1 MKQTNIFSRWIC
13 LAMLLG
19 CVGVSWGQT
28 TWKKL
33 TGGGSLQ
40 NGNYQIQ
47 DANLNITSSITIE
60 NGRTVTIDL
69 NGYVLSGG
77 KASEKYLEYVIK
89 VEAGGTLTIVDSS
102 PTIGHGGK
110 LREDA
115 YYILYWV
122 GENGNKPF
130 NGGTI
135 YNGYVDAGT
144 DRKGI
149 EVSGTCI
156 IERANIMGCY
166 STTNGAAVTVNAG
179 GRFIMNGGEISYNCA
194 VRNGGGI
201 YSLGS
206 ITLDG
211 GENKDVKIQ
220 YNKALGV
227 GNPQSTQST
236 KIDYGY
242 GGGICAT
249 ASSTDLTT
257 DVKCSITNSK
267 INYNYA
273 GRFGGG
279 IYSSVA
285 TEITGSEIQ
294 HNNAMYSE
302 TQTSKVTWNSGRG
315 GGFCFIGGG
324 TGENAK
330 EINFTLDNTIV
341 EYNACMY
348 YGGGG
353 HIQSA
358 AILTQKN
365 GTKINNNTSVL
376 HGAAGLHV
384 TASAHFKFEDGEI
397 SKNVAHSVGG
407 GIHSSYDCT
416 LELTG
421 GIISNNKA
429 HHRGGG
435 VHVNTGGDLKLN
447 GTDITG
453 NEVLN
458 GLNYK
463 YSTVSFK
470 SDGST
475 SYSEPTSDS
484 NTPFPY
490 AGYGGGVLVDAG
502 TCEMN
507 AGELSSNK
515 AEVGGGALALV
526 MINTDAGNA
535 KDLLALDVV
544 QFTLNNGSI
553 INNETEGDGGG
564 VYLMEN
570 RIEEQPPTDGV
581 INTSTDTQKKWN
593 ELKDGIPK
601 AIINGGTLTDNVA
614 NSNGGALLVNGNVTM
629 TDGTFTKNKAQNG
642 GGICIIGGTVGI
654 TKGNI
659 IKNTATNYGGGIYVE
674 NNDPNAVIT
683 LSGEGV
689 FEKNTAK
696 AGGGMAVNGPF
707 TFNFA
712 GTLQNN
718 NAVNG
723 GGIYLLKGKGNSGDA
738 KGATLQFNGGF
749 IRNNTA
755 TGTAKLANQTAY
767 QKDVDAVTGVGG
779 GVFMADYTTLDFD
792 VTGTLGFYGNR
803 ATNAADDI
811 FANGKGTSVT
821 LPAVE
826 NMTLKDF
833 SVPASKLFWAED
845 YYSHYENDAY
855 ERDANYTAGTELLP
869 TGLIPNHNLR
879 YQFALQNLK
888 RDHITLVEAGKFN
901 DSHKGKYVCL
911 ALGYEIFY
919 VTIKKKG
926 LQEGESAMFNILTT
940 KDGVPNLYI
949 SMLLSNNEKAEK
961 EGEWIIKRVA
971 LPQGVWTVA
980 ENMNWSWS
988 YTPEGQTIVE
998 KSVNNDEVVFEFEN
1012 TKNNA
1017 GLHDEDIEVNEMGK
1031 KNTSTG
1037 K

>member
-19 CVGVSWGQT
+19 CVGVSWGQIR
-28 TWKKL
+28 L
-33 TGGGSLQ
+33 TNGGELET
-40 NGNYQIQ
+40 GNYQIQ
-47 DANLNITSSITIE
+47 NANLAITTPITIKS
-60 NGRTVTIDL
+60 GRTVTIDL

-89 VEAGGTLTIVDSS
+89 VEAGGTLTIVDSR
-102 PTIGHGGK
+102 PTIEHGGE

-115 YYILYWV
+115 YYILNWV
-122 GENGNKPF
+122 GKDGNKPF
-130 NGGTI
+130 YGGTI
-135 YNGYVDAGT
+135 YNDYVDAET

-179 GRFIMNGGEISYNCA
+179 GSFTMTGGEISYNCA
-194 VRNGGGI
+194 LHYGGGI
-201 YSLGS
+201 YSQGS
-206 ITLDG
+206 LSI
-211 GENKDVKIQ
+211 KDSKIQ

-227 GNPQSTQST
+227 
-236 KIDYGY
+236 DYLDEKDNKYKVKGGS
-242 GGGICAT
+242 GGGIYVT
-249 ASSTDLTT
+249 SSEEGIM
-257 DVKCSITNSK
+257 CNIGNSE

-273 GRFGGG
+273 SVLGGG
-279 IYSSVA
+279 IYSTVNSNIEYSQINYNRA
-285 TEITGSEIQ
+285 MHSELKNGI
-294 HNNAMYSE
+294 
-302 TQTSKVTWNSGRG
+302 KWDKGRG

-397 SKNVAHSVGG
+397 SHNIAHSVGG
-407 GIHSSYDCT
+407 GIHSSYGCT
-416 LELTG
+416 LELKG
-421 GIISNNKA
+421 GTISYNKA
-429 HHRGGG
+429 SHRGGG
-435 VHVNTGGDLKLN
+435 VHVNTGGELTLD
-447 GTDITG
+447 GTDITY
-453 NEVLN
+453 NEVYT
-458 GLNYK
+458 GPDYK
-463 YSTVSFK
+463 YSTVTFE

-475 SYSEPTSDS
+475 SYSEPESDS
-484 NTPFPY
+484 DEPY
-490 AGYGGGVLVDAG
+490 DKAGYGGGVMIDAG
-502 TCEMN
+502 HCTMN
-507 AGELSSNK
+507 AGNLSHNK
-515 AEVGGGALALV
+515 AKVGGGGLALV
-526 MINTDAGNA
+526 MINTDAKNEIQLQQL
-535 KDLLALDVV
+535 KIVR
-544 QFTLNNGSI
+544 FTLNDGI
-553 INNETEGDGGG
+553 IQGNTTDGQGAG
-564 VYLMEN
+564 IYLMEN
-570 RIEEQPPTDGV
+570 TMEMPTVDITGEGV
-581 INTSTDTQKKWN
+581 QQKLQ
-593 ELKDGIPK
+593 ELLNGIPE
-601 AIINGGTLTDNVA
+601 AFIYGGTLSDNIA
-614 NSNGGALLVNGNVTM
+614 KDNGGALLVNGNVTM
-629 TDGTFTKNKAQNG
+629 EDGIFTKNKAKNG
-642 GGICIIGGTVGI
+642 GGICIIGGTVNI

-659 IKNTATNYGGGIYVE
+659 IENTATNYGGGIYVE

-683 LSGEGV
+683 LSGDGV
-689 FEKNTAK
+689 FEKNEAQ

-723 GGIYLLKGKGNSGDA
+723 GGIYLLKGTGSSGEA
-738 KGATLQFNGGF
+738 KGATLYFNGGF

-767 QKDVDAVTGVGG
+767 QKDVNAVTGVGG
-779 GVFMADYTTLDFD
+779 GVFMADYTTLDFN

-821 LPAVE
+821 LPAVG

-855 ERDANYTAGTELLP
+855 EKDAYYTAGTTLLP
-869 TGLIPNHNLR
+869 TGLIPDHNLR

-888 RDHITLVEAGKFN
+888 RDHITLVEADKFN

-911 ALGYEIFY
+911 ALGYQIFY
-919 VTIKKKG
+919 VTIKKTNLK
-926 LQEGESAMFNILTT
+926 EGESAFFHISSTKTDENI
-940 KDGVPNLYI
+940 PNPYI
-949 SMLLSNNEKAEK
+949 TMLLTGREGSETVEKKVALP
-961 EGEWIIKRVA
+961 EGEWK
-971 LPQGVWTVA
+971 VA
-980 ENMNWSWS
+980 ENTNWSWAYS
-988 YTPEGQTIVE
+988 PSGDTELIKTVNADNIVFNFTNRKKDDTI
-998 KSVNNDEVVFEFEN
+998 
-1012 TKNNA
+1012 T

-1031 KNTSTG
+1031 KKNTSTG

>member
-1 MKQTNIFSRWIC
+1 MKQTNIFSKWIC

-28 TWKKL
+28 RL
-33 TGGGSLQ
+33 TNGGELET
-40 NGNYQIQ
+40 GNYQIKN
-47 DANLNITSSITIE
+47 ANLAITTPITIKS
-60 NGRTVTIDL
+60 GRTVTIDL

-89 VEAGGTLTIVDSS
+89 VEAGGTLTIVDSR

-115 YYILYWV
+115 YYILNWV
-122 GENGNKPF
+122 GENGDKPF
-130 NGGTI
+130 YGGTI
-135 YNGYVDAGT
+135 YNGYVDAET

-149 EVSGTCI
+149 VVSGTCK

-179 GRFIMNGGEISYNCA
+179 GSFTMTGGEISYNCA
-194 VRNGGGI
+194 VRYGGGI
-201 YSLGS
+201 YSLGF
-206 ITLDG
+206 IDLNG
-211 GENKDVKIQ
+211 GNNKNVKIQ

-227 GNPQSTQST
+227 ENPESKNST

-315 GGFCFIGGG
+315 GGFCFVGSA
-324 TGENAK
+324 NK

-341 EYNACMY
+341 EGNACMY

-376 HGAAGLHV
+376 HGAGGLHV
-384 TASAHFKFEDGEI
+384 TASAHFKFEGGEI
-397 SKNVAHSVGG
+397 SNNVAHSVGG

-416 LELTG
+416 LELTD

-463 YSTVSFK
+463 YSTVSFE

-507 AGELSSNK
+507 AGVLSSNK
-515 AEVGGGALALV
+515 AKVGGGALALV
-526 MINTDAGNA
+526 MINTDVGRDT
-535 KDLLALDVV
+535 DLLALDVV

-570 RIEEQPPTDGV
+570 RIVEQPPTDGV
-581 INTSTDTQKKWN
+581 INTSTDTKKKWK

-629 TDGTFTKNKAQNG
+629 SDGTLTKNKANNG
-642 GGICIIGGTVGI
+642 GGICIIGGTVDI

-659 IKNTATNYGGGIYVE
+659 IENVATNYGGGIYVE
-674 NNDPNAVIT
+674 NTDPNAVIT
-683 LSGEGV
+683 LSGDGV
-689 FEKNTAK
+689 FEKNEAR
-696 AGGGMAVNGPF
+696 AGGGMAVKGPF
-707 TFNFA
+707 TFYFA

-723 GGIYLLKGKGNSGDA
+723 GGIYLLKGTNTT
-738 KGATLQFNGGF
+738 KGATLHFNGGF

-767 QKDVDAVTGVGG
+767 QKDVNAVTGVGG
-779 GVFMADYTTLDFD
+779 GVFMADYTTLDFN

-855 ERDANYTAGTELLP
+855 ERDANYKDGTKLLP
-869 TGLIPNHNLR
+869 TTGLEPDHNLR

-888 RDHITLVEAGKFN
+888 RGHITLVEADKFN
-901 DSHKGKYVCL
+901 ESHKGKYVCL
-911 ALGYEIFY
+911 ALGYQIFY
-919 VTIKKKG
+919 VTIKKTNLK
-926 LQEGESAMFNILTT
+926 EGESAFFHISSTKTDENI
-940 KDGVPNLYI
+940 PNPYI
-949 SMLLSNNEKAEK
+949 TMLLTGSKNSETVEKKVALP
-961 EGEWIIKRVA
+961 EGEWKVK
-971 LPQGVWTVA
+971 
-980 ENMNWSWS
+980 ENTAWSWS
-988 YTPEGQTIVE
+988 YTPTEPTEIT
-998 KSVNNDEVVFEFEN
+998 KEVKTDGIEFSFSN
-1012 TKNNA
+1012 TKNDDTS
-1017 GLHDEDIEVNEMGK
+1017 LHDEDIEVNKMGKK

>member
-28 TWKKL
+28 VITSNGGTLASGNYVL
-33 TGGGSLQ
+33 TGNTQIKSTLLVKNGS
-40 NGNYQIQ
+40 N
-47 DANLNITSSITIE
+47 
-60 NGRTVTIDL
+60 VTIDL
-69 NGYVLSGG
+69 AGFVLSGG
-77 KASEKYLEYVIK
+77 TGLEYVIR
-89 VEAGGTLTIVDSS
+89 VEGGGRLTINDSKD
-102 PTIGHGGK
+102 TGHLGS
-110 LREDA
+110 LNTNVHN
-115 YYILYWV
+115 ILDWPV
-122 GENGNKPF
+122 TGGNKSF
-130 NGGTI
+130 YGGTI
-135 YNGYVDAGT
+135 YNGYVDATT

-179 GRFIMNGGEISYNCA
+179 GRFIMTGGEISYNCA
-194 VRNGGGI
+194 VRYGGGI
-201 YSLGS
+201 YSLGF
-206 ITLDG
+206 IDLNG
-211 GENKDVKIQ
+211 GNNKNVKIQ

-227 GNPQSTQST
+227 KNSESTKST

-257 DVKCSITNSK
+257 DVKCRITNSK

-302 TQTSKVTWNSGRG
+302 TQSEVTWNSGRG
-315 GGFCFIGGG
+315 GGFCFVGGG

-353 HIQSA
+353 HIESA

-376 HGAAGLHV
+376 HGAGGLHV
-384 TASAHFKFEDGEI
+384 TASAHFIFEGGEI
-397 SKNVAHSVGG
+397 SNNVAHSVGG

-416 LELTG
+416 LELTD

-463 YSTVSFK
+463 YSTVSFE

-475 SYSEPTSDS
+475 SYSDPTSDS

-507 AGELSSNK
+507 AGVLSSNK
-515 AEVGGGALALV
+515 AKVGGGALALV

-535 KDLLALDVV
+535 KNLLALDVV

-570 RIEEQPPTDGV
+570 RIEEQPPTDTV
-581 INTSTDTQKKWN
+581 INTSQETKDKWD
-593 ELKDGIPK
+593 ELKVGTPK
-601 AIINGGTLTDNVA
+601 AIINGGSLTNNVA
-614 NSNGGALLVNGNVTM
+614 IGNGGALLVNGNVTM
-629 TDGTFTKNKAQNG
+629 TDGTFTKNKADNG

-654 TKGNI
+654 TKGDI
-659 IKNTATNYGGGIYVE
+659 IENTATNYGGGIYVE
-674 NNDPNAVIT
+674 NNDPKAVIT
-683 LSGEGV
+683 LSGKGV

-723 GGIYLLKGKGNSGDA
+723 GGIYLLKGTGNSGDA
-738 KGATLQFNGGF
+738 KGATLHFNGGF

-767 QKDVDAVTGVGG
+767 QKDVNTVTGVGG
-779 GVFMADYTTLDFD
+779 GVFMADYTTLDFN

-826 NMTLKDF
+826 NMTLMDF
-833 SVPASKLFWAED
+833 SVPAGELFWAED

-855 ERDANYTAGTELLP
+855 ESDANYKDGTKLLP
-869 TGLIPNHNLR
+869 TTGLEPEHNLR

-888 RDHITLVEAGKFN
+888 RGHITQVEADNFN
-901 DSHKGKYVCL
+901 SSHREKYVCL
-911 ALGYEIFY
+911 VLGYEIFY

-926 LQEGESAMFNILTT
+926 LQKGESAMFNISTT
-940 KDGVPNLYI
+940 KDGVPNPYI
-949 SMLLSNNEKAEK
+949 SMLLSNNEKAKK

-971 LPQGVWTVA
+971 LPQGTWTVT
-980 ENMNWSWS
+980 ENVDWSWS
-988 YTPEGQTIVE
+988 YSPVGYTADT
-998 KSVNNDEVVFEFEN
+998 KAVNDDNVVFEFTN

-1017 GLHDEDIEVNEMGK
+1017 DLHDEDIEVNEMGK
-1031 KNTSTG
+1031 KKNTSTG